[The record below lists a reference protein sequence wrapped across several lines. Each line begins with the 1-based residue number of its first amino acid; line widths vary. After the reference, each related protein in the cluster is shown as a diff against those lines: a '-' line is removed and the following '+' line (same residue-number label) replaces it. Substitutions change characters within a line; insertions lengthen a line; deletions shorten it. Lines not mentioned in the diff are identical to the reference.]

1 MSTPPLNDEEKLL
14 ALLNE
19 LHRFPTAY
27 DIRVICVTETAEWL
41 ADRLLAETGLSFVA
55 PPRHRASGGGKYVSV
70 QMQLQV
76 QVPEDVVRTYR
87 IIRTFEGVKTFF

>member
-19 LHRFPTAY
+19 VHRFPMVY
-27 DIRVICVTETAEWL
+27 DVRVICVTETAEWL
-41 ADRLLAETGLSFVA
+41 ADRLLAETGLSFTE
-55 PPRHRASGGGKYVSV
+55 PPKRRISGGGKYVSV

-76 QVPEDVVRTYR
+76 QVPDDVVRTYR
-87 IIRTFEGVKTFF
+87 IIRTFDGVKTFF